1 MSDLKQRINQIL
13 KNAKSVQ
20 NDNLAGADIEF
31 AGAGMKKPRGK
42 KTALKGKG
50 VGLTGGCCN
59 CMGMGKMPMMEY
71 SKPQTKTSAV
81 DMELAN
87 AIGNDSLDGNVEQ
100 NKMVERAGRGRVG
113 GAKLKK
119 GTHIMPNGMV
129 MDDSE
134 HTGEG
139 LHQNSKM
146 TGGKK
151 ALPQGL
157 MKYQRNIKK
166 LMEAGYSRKE
176 AQAILKQMKG
186 DGFFEDFAEG
196 FGSVAKA
203 VAPFV
208 PLLL

>member
-13 KNAKSVQ
+13 KNAKSVK

-50 VGLTGGCCN
+50 VGLTGGCSN
-59 CMGMGKMPMMEY
+59 CMGKMPMMEY

-81 DMELAN
+81 ETELAN
-87 AIGNDSLDGNVEQ
+87 AMGNDALDGNVPQ

-113 GAKLKK
+113 GLKVKK
-119 GTHIMPNGMV
+119 GQHIMPNGMV

-139 LHQNSKM
+139 LHNVGSGM

-157 MKYQRNIKK
+157 LKYQRNIKK

-196 FGSVAKA
+196 FGSVARA